1 MRLQLSC
8 FNSELLFLMVA
19 VELVPRYYFFN
30 LCKIQFCR
38 ECHLRGTWNLSAAGD
53 YESLSMLCR
62 KAHPC
67 SDGTRLA
74 PGWHQSAALQ
84 RDWQRWLVS
93 HWKCASCLLRCLQV
107 PYQKGFGGFHFFSVR
122 HIFFFTIYPNTTWNL
137 IFPDLVQIRFSLN
150 SRDLNPE
157 VPLTFDQH
165 SSQIL
170 VNTNIKT
177 NGLCSLNR

>member
-122 HIFFFTIYPNTTWNL
+122 HIFFFYYLSKYYMESDISGFSTN
-137 IFPDLVQIRFSLN
+137 QIQFELTRPKSWGSSYFWSTFFT
-150 SRDLNPE
+150 NPGKY
-157 VPLTFDQH
+157 QH
-165 SSQIL
+165 QDKWP
-170 VNTNIKT
+170 V
-177 NGLCSLNR
+177 